1 MIILEPHL
9 AGTGGDML
17 LAALLA
23 IGGNKEILLNFP
35 ALPEMGVRS
44 ISALPREVSN
54 GGIRSIRIEVSIEEN
69 PVHRDLEDMI
79 SLLESAGKILGASER
94 SIKRSRE
101 VLGLIF
107 TAEASVHGKTVDSV
121 HLHEVGGYDTILDTL
136 GFFLL
141 LESLG
146 DPAVIST
153 IPAAG
158 GGTVNTAH
166 GLLHVPVPA
175 VCSIAASTGMPLQGG
190 PVREELLTPTGAAI
204 LASSAS
210 FVETLPAFR
219 LLKAGYGAGAKVLSI
234 PNVIRAILA
243 EPLEE
248 KPQRNSETDA
258 ERHHQHQH
266 EDHHFHDNGSGHR
279 HYHSHK
285 H

>member
-1 MIILEPHL
+1 MIIFEPHL

-23 IGGNKEILLNFP
+23 IGGNEEILRRFP
-35 ALPEMGVRS
+35 ALPELGVRS
-44 ISALPREVSN
+44 VAILPREVFA
-54 GGIRSIRIEVSIEEN
+54 GGIRSIRIDVSIDEE
-69 PVHRDLEDMI
+69 PVHRNLMDMTL
-79 SLLESAGKILGASER
+79 LLESAGNSIGASGG
-94 SIKRSRE
+94 SIERSRE
-101 VLGLIF
+101 VLELIF
-107 TAEASVHGKTVDSV
+107 AAEASVHGKTADSV
-121 HLHEVGGYDTILDTL
+121 HLHEIGGYDTIIDTL

-153 IPAAG
+153 TPSAG
-158 GGTVNTAH
+158 GGTVQTAH

-190 PVREELLTPTGAAI
+190 PVHEELLTPTGAAI

-219 LLKAGYGAGAKVLSI
+219 TLKTGYGAGNKVLSI

-243 EPLEE
+243 EPLEKIPQ
-248 KPQRNSETDA
+248 KPSETDA
-258 ERHHQHQH
+258 DTHHHHHQH
-266 EDHHFHDNGSGHR
+266 DDDTHDGGSGRNH
-279 HYHSHK
+279 HSGRK

>member
-1 MIILEPHL
+1 MMIILEPHL

-146 DPAVIST
+146 DYPLANSANVFWLTKGYASC
-153 IPAAG
+153 
-158 GGTVNTAH
+158 
-166 GLLHVPVPA
+166 LFR
-175 VCSIAASTGMPLQGG
+175 SI
-190 PVREELLTPTGAAI
+190 I
-204 LASSAS
+204 L
-210 FVETLPAFR
+210 EHL
-219 LLKAGYGAGAKVLSI
+219 
-234 PNVIRAILA
+234 
-243 EPLEE
+243 
-248 KPQRNSETDA
+248 
-258 ERHHQHQH
+258 
-266 EDHHFHDNGSGHR
+266 
-279 HYHSHK
+279 
-285 H
+285 